1 MRELAWRCRVAAQRV
16 RMTLF
21 TMAALLVAGAVLAA
35 GAFSDQDTTSG
46 TVQGG
51 RPTCNN
57 AVACNSTLNP
67 TDQTKACPP
76 SPGNGCHQL
85 GATPCE
91 RGHGNVE
98 ANNKH
103 CGETVASNATP
114 TTASSPS
121 SSSHPSSSPPSSSG
135 SPPSPS
141 GSPPAPSSPASGAP
155 PSGAQPSTTAAAPP
169 AGATPQ
175 SGVKTSH
182 SSHTASPSAGSS
194 TTAGGGTTRTVSAPQ
209 AAAAT
214 PVTAQGNFTG

>member
-98 ANNKH
+98 AHNKH
-103 CGETVASNATP
+103 CGETVA
-114 TTASSPS
+114 PS
-121 SSSHPSSSPPSSSG
+121 STPSTPSGPSSSPPSSS
-135 SPPSPS
+135 PPSNSGAPPS
-141 GSPPAPSSPASGAP
+141 PSSPASGAP
-155 PSGAQPSTTAAAPP
+155 PSAAQPSTTAAPP
-169 AGATPQ
+169 AAATPQ

-182 SSHTASPSAGSS
+182 SSHTATPSGGSS

-209 AAAAT
+209 AAAAR